1 MINGSSRCAN
11 APICELKWL
20 FSSIEISEWGY
31 WMVQRSAAM
40 IMISFFFIWILWVF
54 LATLWHLWRRKGS
67 RSVSPYFYGKKYRRC
82 VSPTTLRCSLLGATF
97 QLFMLG
103 GGLSAFSNTFSTG
116 PTCHSTCESASC
128 PLHLSF
134 FTLVTLWSQPLP
146 AECLSNQ
153 QPDHW
158 WLARRPP
165 PCWSLL
171 SGVCWQKMQ
180 IWSFGGW
187 KNTPN
192 YIL

>member
-1 MINGSSRCAN
+1 MGPPDVRMHLYVSSSDSFLPSKYQSEAIGWCSGL
-11 APICELKWL
+11 PPWL
-20 FSSIEISEWGY
+20 WFPSSLYEFYEFS
-31 WMVQRSAAM
+31 
-40 IMISFFFIWILWVF
+40 
-54 LATLWHLWRRKGS
+54 WRLFDTFEGGKGHE
-67 RSVSPYFYGKKYRRC
+67 VSLRIFYGKKYRRC

-128 PLHLSF
+128 PLNLSF

-171 SGVCWQKMQ
+171 LGVCWQKMQ